1 MSTDTA
7 MKSKS
12 DNIRAL
18 LVGIVIAVA
27 LSVAVWLIVPVLV
40 GSFAPSGSDL
50 SHPAGEAFVSHGS
63 FPSAVTAPLMI
74 GMAFLVFLV
83 PEIITVRRISGSDNG
98 RAVFT
103 VITLVSGIAAAF
115 ALICTSISSFSVSDD
130 IAQANEEAFVEW
142 ADIRYGVDLSSIDG
156 DSLDHLYESGT
167 GTAEVRDPDTGESI
181 TSYTDDTGTIL
192 IVGADTDAA
201 RELPVKAKGR
211 R

>member
-74 GMAFLVFLV
+74 GMALLVFLV

-103 VITLVSGIAAAF
+103 AITLVSGIAAAF